1 MPYCEKDV
9 NQITLNHIILWNLAL
24 QITEALIIIL
34 LNVNPRIIPWIK
46 LSWHSCS
53 RWDKRGWLNW
63 FRQFLYEELSSF
75 NLKKDSITH
84 MHGLALYLKERLPF
98 ARETSLKNSVDSY
111 LCFWLAL
118 LHSVSYFFFLF
129 WSPSLLCTVFDS
141 ISSNIDEVLSINR
154 SANVFVSGDFN
165 VHHKDCVTYSGGLI
179 ELVNSVII
187 FLSQTTLLR

>member
-1 MPYCEKDV
+1 M
-9 NQITLNHIILWNLAL
+9 NHINLWNLAL
-24 QITEALIIIL
+24 QIIEALIIIL
-34 LNVNPRIIPWIK
+34 LNVNPWIIPWIK
-46 LSWHSCS
+46 LSWSSCS
-53 RWDKRGWLNW
+53 RWDKRGWLKW

-98 ARETSLKNSVDSY
+98 AREISLKNSVDCY

-141 ISSNIDEVLSINR
+141 TSSNIDEVLSINP
-154 SANVFVSGDFN
+154 STNVFVSGDFN

-187 FLSQTTLLR
+187 FLTQTTLLR

>member
-24 QITEALIIIL
+24 QITEALIITL
-34 LNVNPRIIPWIK
+34 LNVNPGIIPWIK

-98 ARETSLKNSVDSY
+98 ARETSLKN
-111 LCFWLAL
+111 CGFL
-118 LHSVSYFFFLF
+118 LMFLTGF
-129 WSPSLLCTVFDS
+129 AS
-141 ISSNIDEVLSINR
+141 LSILLLFPLLIT
-154 SANVFVSGDFN
+154 FVVMHSLWF
-165 VHHKDCVTYSGGLI
+165 YFI
-179 ELVNSVII
+179 
-187 FLSQTTLLR
+187 